1 MLQQVAGVVNC
12 GSSMVRHPVVNLEA
26 CKEIWEELNH
36 LDVEENGVSRDMK
49 SQRNTTNVE

>member
-36 LDVEENGVSRDMK
+36 LDVEENGHEAV
-49 SQRNTTNVE
+49 T